1 MQRAQRLGI
10 VLKPFQA
17 VVFMKF
23 SYFLPTK
30 LSFGFGSLADLGSEA
45 AGLGIRRGLIVTDRV
60 MVSTGIVKKVVSSLG
75 DAVVEIYDEVEPEP
89 KIEVAE
95 EVAKRV
101 RSGKFDG
108 VIGVGGGSSM
118 DMAKVASGFATNEG
132 SALSYVGNNRFLKRP
147 LPSIMI
153 PTTAGT
159 GAELTVTSMVT
170 VEGHKQWINS
180 PLLLPSVALVDP
192 ELTMTMPPGVT
203 AATGMDALCHNT
215 EAYLSSLASP
225 ITDGAALE
233 GIRLIVGNLEK
244 AFTDGNNRKARE
256 AMSLGALLGG
266 IALQAKMV
274 YGHSIGYT
282 IATKYRLPHGVS
294 CGIPLPY
301 VVLSYAV
308 ACGPKMGALA
318 EAYGVGQMDDP
329 AAAGA
334 AIAEVVRRIGATLR
348 IPKTLAELGVKDSEL
363 PSLSRECLELY
374 PRPNSPLVFDEKS
387 MARLYSIM
395 WEGKLA

>member
-1 MQRAQRLGI
+1 
-10 VLKPFQA
+10 
-17 VVFMKF
+17 
-23 SYFLPTK
+23 
-30 LSFGFGSLADLGSEA
+30 
-45 AGLGIRRGLIVTDRV
+45 
-60 MVSTGIVKKVVSSLG
+60 
-75 DAVVEIYDEVEPEP
+75 VEIYDEVEPEP
-89 KIEVAE
+89 RIEVAE
-95 EVAKRV
+95 GVAKRV
-101 RSGKFDG
+101 RSGSFDG

-118 DMAKVASGFATNEG
+118 DMAKVASGLATNDG
-132 SALSYVGNNRFLKRP
+132 PALSYVGNNRFSKSP

-233 GIRLIVGNLEK
+233 GVRLIVGNLED
-244 AFTDGNNRKARE
+244 AYADGTNRKARE

-282 IATKYRLPHGVS
+282 IATKYKLAHGVS

-301 VVLSYAV
+301 VVSSYSV
-308 ACGPKMGALA
+308 ACGPKMRALA
-318 EAYGVGQMDDP
+318 EAYGVAPMDDP
-329 AAAGA
+329 TASGT
-334 AIAEVVRRIGATLR
+334 AIAEVVRRIGAALR

-363 PSLSRECLELY
+363 PTLSRECLELY

-387 MARLYSIM
+387 MGRLYRMM